1 MTPRGRAGRKEVST
15 MAKPMYVRFEMPK
28 ELVDKMY
35 QSIELAKESGKVR
48 KGTNEVTKL
57 VERGEAAFVVMAED
71 VQPEEILAHMPLLC
85 EEKGVPYGYVPSKQE
100 LGVAVGL
107 GKATASVAI
116 MEAGKAKPL
125 LDDLAAKVRAL
136 KK

>member
-1 MTPRGRAGRKEVST
+1 
-15 MAKPMYVRFEMPK
+15 MAKPIYVRFEMPK
-28 ELVDKMY
+28 ELVDRTY
-35 QSIELAKESGKVR
+35 EVVELARDSGKLR

-57 VERGEAAFVVMAED
+57 VERGEAAFVAMAED
-71 VQPEEILAHMPLLC
+71 VDPPEILMHMPILC

-100 LGVAVGL
+100 LGVAAGL

-116 MEAGKAKPL
+116 VDPGKGKPM
-125 LDDLAAKVRAL
+125 LDELVSKVRAL